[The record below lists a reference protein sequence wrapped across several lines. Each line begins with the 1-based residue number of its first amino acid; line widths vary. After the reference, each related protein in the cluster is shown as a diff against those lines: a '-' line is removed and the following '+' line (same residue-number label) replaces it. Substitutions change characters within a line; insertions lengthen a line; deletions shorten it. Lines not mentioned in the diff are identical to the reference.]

1 MGTLIMVVLALYD
14 PNSFVE
20 ACVIVVP
27 TLTIIFAFWYAPF
40 QILTSSLL
48 VSASLLMLNTPGM
61 WDGIDFHTKVVFW
74 GKATEVI
81 SYLLLTVV
89 TFANFIFG
97 RKPDDSLR
105 NMLSIFFRKKKG
117 NSGETV

>member
-27 TLTIIFAFWYAPF
+27 TLTIIFAFWYASF
-40 QILTSSLL
+40 RILTSSLL
-48 VSASLLMLNTPGM
+48 ISASLLMLNTPGL
-61 WDGIDFHTKVVFW
+61 WDGIDFHAKVVFL
-74 GKATEVI
+74 GKAIEVI

-89 TFANFIFG
+89 TFLNFILD
-97 RKPDDSLR
+97 RKPDDSLK
-105 NMLSIFFRKKKG
+105 NILLSL
-117 NSGETV
+117 